1 MSSITPEEL
10 NLLIEQTYKVE
21 NEFNELKASYVHL
34 QDTVEKVVEFLPN
47 AIWILSADGDV
58 FLQNSY
64 ARELGELVKMLEY
77 KKEDYEVKFF
87 TRSFLIKS
95 STYKDK
101 VMFSATDITEQKRK
115 ENLATM
121 GQMAAHLSHE
131 IRNPIGAIS
140 LMSSTLKKRVIPE
153 NIPIVEEI
161 QKSVYRIERIIKA
174 TLMFS
179 KGVEAHK
186 TTLHWNELKEALDTA
201 IGYYGY
207 TKEITFLFP
216 EKDFTLEGD
225 KDLLEMLFTNFIT
238 NAIDAIEMDD
248 EEFGVVRMTHEQT
261 KEFHTFY
268 IYDSGVPIENKQ
280 ELFEAFKS
288 SKLKGNGLGLVLS
301 RQIAQAHGG
310 TVSLCTSKEKCFEIQ
325 LHTHTSQDKKQN
337 NSKKP
342 HKPHSTF

>member
-1 MSSITPEEL
+1 MAEITPEEL

-21 NEFNELKASYVHL
+21 NEFNELKASYAHL

-47 AIWILSADGDV
+47 AIWILNSEDNSV
-58 FLQNSY
+58 FLQNSH
-64 ARELGELVKMLEY
+64 ARGLWKLLKLLEY
-77 KKEDYEVKFF
+77 KEEDYEIKFN
-87 TRSFLIKS
+87 TRSYLIKS

-101 VMFSATDITEQKRK
+101 VMLSAIDITEQKRK

-161 QKSVYRIERIIKA
+161 QRSVHRIDRIIKA

-179 KGVEAHK
+179 KGVEANKKHFM
-186 TTLHWNELKEALDTA
+186 WSELKESLDLS
-201 IGYYGY
+201 IDYYGY
-207 TKEITFLFP
+207 SKEIKFIFP
-216 EKDFTLEGD
+216 EEDFEIHGD
-225 KDLLEMLFTNFIT
+225 KDLLEMLFSNFIA
-238 NAIDAIEMDD
+238 NAIDAIELDDD
-248 EEFGVVRMTHEQT
+248 ERGVVEIQHT
-261 KEFHTFY
+261 KDDKNHIFT
-268 IYDSGVPIENKQ
+268 IYDSGIAIENEK

-288 SKLKGNGLGLVLS
+288 TKLKGNGLGLVLS

-310 TVSLCTSKEKCFEIQ
+310 SVSLCDSLRKCFKIVIEQ
-325 LHTHTSQDKKQN
+325 
-337 NSKKP
+337 
-342 HKPHSTF
+342 

>member
-1 MSSITPEEL
+1 MAVITPEEL

-21 NEFNELKASYVHL
+21 NEFNELKASYAHL

-47 AIWILSADGDV
+47 AIWILNSEDKSV
-58 FLQNSY
+58 FLQNSH
-64 ARELGELVKMLEY
+64 ARDLWQLLKMLEY
-77 KKEDYEVKFF
+77 KEEDYELKFNS
-87 TRSFLIKS
+87 RSFLIKS

-101 VMFSATDITEQKRK
+101 IMLSAIDITEQKRK

-161 QKSVYRIERIIKA
+161 QRSVHRIDRIIKA

-186 TTLHWNELKEALDTA
+186 KNFRWSELKESLDMS
-201 IGYYGY
+201 IDYYGY
-207 TKEITFLFP
+207 TKEIVFSFP
-216 EKDFTLEGD
+216 QQDFEINGD
-225 KDLLEMLFTNFIT
+225 KDLLEMLFSNFIT
-238 NAIDAIEMDD
+238 NAIDAIEATDDDEGHVEIVHEMDD
-248 EEFGVVRMTHEQT
+248 SYHIF
-261 KEFHTFY
+261 K
-268 IYDSGVPIENKQ
+268 IYDSGIAIENKK

-288 SKLKGNGLGLVLS
+288 TKLKGNGLGLVLS
-301 RQIAQAHGG
+301 RQIAEAHHGSV
-310 TVSLCTSKEKCFEIQ
+310 TLCDDLQKCFKIMIAR
-325 LHTHTSQDKKQN
+325 
-337 NSKKP
+337 
-342 HKPHSTF
+342 